1 MTCIGQKCC
10 ARTWSIRCFRF
21 KLIFSPSYHSKQND
35 WTDMYSKDTQC
46 KSNPLSPNS
55 QSGTHTHTH
64 TQKSQRKQCPTL
76 YWDRKIS
83 VFNKHLQVYFYQC
96 KRKHSNSTFCF
107 LLFIQLLHRNS
118 QTLQRCYFGYLILS
132 YTHLSLMDIC
142 LADMM
147 SESSSP
153 SSVLKSVSCS
163 SSLLLSSE
171 RCPADSV
178 YVCGARE
185 PLCKKD
191 EPCDTAA
198 AARTV
203 AVCTGRSVKHQHRK
217 GLEQPQWYNQ

>member
-1 MTCIGQKCC
+1 MLCKDLEHQMFPFQTYFFLPVIIRNRMTELTCIQKTHS
-10 ARTWSIRCFRF
+10 ARATHFPQIV
-21 KLIFSPSYHSKQND
+21 KVE
-35 WTDMYSKDTQC
+35 
-46 KSNPLSPNS
+46 
-55 QSGTHTHTH
+55 HTHTE
-64 TQKSQRKQCPTL
+64 KSKEAMSYFIQRK
-76 YWDRKIS
+76 KIS
-83 VFNKHLQVYFYQC
+83 VFNIHLQVYFYQC
-96 KRKHSNSTFCF
+96 KRKYSNSTFCCL
-107 LLFIQLLHRNS
+107 LLFIQLLHHNS

-185 PLCKKD
+185 LLCKKD